1 MFWYTTGGVFR
12 MSYLIAVGSSDGKQ
26 VDLHFGSA
34 AEFFIYEIEGEDIRL
49 KEKRQIE
56 KQEED
61 SSAHSDTTGN
71 CASAGCG
78 KGGCNSG
85 KKNGCGGQEGIVK
98 LVEQVADCRAI
109 VCSKVGFKAQKA
121 LEKKAISVFDVTCE
135 VEEALGKIAKYFHTL
150 DSHKAWRNA

>member
-78 KGGCNSG
+78 KGGCNW
-85 KKNGCGGQEGIVK
+85 K
-98 LVEQVADCRAI
+98 
-109 VCSKVGFKAQKA
+109 
-121 LEKKAISVFDVTCE
+121 EKWLWRTGRHCE
-135 VEEALGKIAKYFHTL
+135 VSGASGRLSGCSLQQSGI
-150 DSHKAWRNA
+150 